1 MKPEGVLGESF
12 ECVSDPSGGPYMNGA
27 FFTNFMRASQGSG
40 ACVFLRIIGLGM
52 YCVCVW
58 LLVGAF
64 QGGLYGS

>member
-1 MKPEGVLGESF
+1 
-12 ECVSDPSGGPYMNGA
+12 
-27 FFTNFMRASQGSG
+27 MRASQGSG